1 MKNHLFI
8 ASVCITFTS
17 IMHAESFD
25 SLEQAL
31 VAPEKA
37 TTLSILCCVD
47 LSKDGKEVG
56 ETKYDPAIKHL
67 PSQLGT
73 LINLV
78 ELDISCLENLED
90 LPSEIGNL
98 KKLEK
103 LVIDNGNGCQM
114 NISVPESIGNLSNLK
129 VLRLYGALDPTD
141 LSDTNKP
148 IPPSKVKSL
157 PGTIG
162 KLQNLEELDLGRN
175 RIKSIP
181 SQIASLQKL
190 KRLAL
195 DHNDIDELPAF
206 VGNLKNLQE
215 LSVCSNGG
223 IKLPK
228 SLANLNGL
236 KIFMGNN
243 RLKIKDQKKLRRLF
257 PKATFSFENEFDDS
271 AANEETP
278 K

>member
-8 ASVCITFTS
+8 TSMCITLTS

-25 SLEQAL
+25 SFEQAF

-37 TTLSILCCVD
+37 TTLSIE
-47 LSKDGKEVG
+47 KD
-56 ETKYDPAIKHL
+56 DPTIKHH
-67 PSQLGT
+67 PPQLGT

-98 KKLEK
+98 AKLEK
-103 LVIDNGNGCQM
+103 LIIENGNSCQM
-114 NISVPESIGNLSNLK
+114 NVSLPESIGNLSNLK
-129 VLRLYGALDPTD
+129 VLRLYGALDPRE
-141 LSDTNKP
+141 SDTNKP
-148 IPPSKVKSL
+148 TLPSKVKSL

-181 SQIASLQKL
+181 SQIASLQNL

-215 LSVCSNGG
+215 LSVCDNGG
-223 IKLPK
+223 IKLPT
-228 SLANLNGL
+228 SLSNLDGL

-243 RLKIKDQKKLRRLF
+243 SLKIKDQEKLRRLF

>member
-1 MKNHLFI
+1 
-8 ASVCITFTS
+8 
-17 IMHAESFD
+17 MHAESFD
-25 SLEQAL
+25 SFEQAF
-31 VAPEKA
+31 VAPEKV
-37 TTLSILCCVD
+37 TTLSIE
-47 LSKDGKEVG
+47 KD
-56 ETKYDPAIKHL
+56 DPTIKHL
-67 PSQLGT
+67 PSQLGA

-103 LVIDNGNGCQM
+103 LIIDNGNSCQM
-114 NISVPESIGNLSNLK
+114 NVSLPESIGNLSNLK
-129 VLRLYGALDPTD
+129 VLRLYGALDPRE
-141 LSDTNKP
+141 SDTNKP
-148 IPPSKVKSL
+148 TQPSKAKSL

-175 RIKSIP
+175 AIKGIP
-181 SQIASLQKL
+181 PQIASLQKL

-195 DHNDIDELPAF
+195 DYNEIHELPAF

-223 IKLPK
+223 IKLPE
-228 SLANLNGL
+228 SLSNLNGL

-243 RLKIKDQKKLRRLF
+243 HLRIKDQEKLRRLF

-271 AANEETP
+271 EANEETP
-278 K
+278 

>member
-8 ASVCITFTS
+8 ASVCITLTS

-25 SLEQAL
+25 SFEQAFL
-31 VAPEKA
+31 APEKV
-37 TTLSILCCVD
+37 TTLSI
-47 LSKDGKEVG
+47 
-56 ETKYDPAIKHL
+56 TKYDPAIKHL

-103 LVIDNGNGCQM
+103 LIIDNGNGCRM
-114 NISVPESIGNLSNLK
+114 NISLPDSMGNLSNLR
-129 VLRLYGALDPTD
+129 VLRLYGAIDPREID
-141 LSDTNKP
+141 SDKP
-148 IPPSKVKSL
+148 TPPSKVTSL
-157 PGTIG
+157 SGMIG
-162 KLQNLEELDLGRN
+162 KLQNLEVLDLGRN
-175 RIKSIP
+175 GIKGIP

-195 DHNDIDELPAF
+195 DYNDIHELPPF

-215 LSVCSNGG
+215 LSVCGNGG

-228 SLANLNGL
+228 SLSNLNGL
-236 KIFMGNN
+236 KIFIGNN
-243 RLKIKDQKKLRRLF
+243 HLKIKDQEKLRRLF
-257 PKATFSFENEFDDS
+257 PKATFSFENEYD
-271 AANEETP
+271 E
-278 K
+278 

>member
-8 ASVCITFTS
+8 ASMCITLVS
-17 IMHAESFD
+17 ITHAESFD
-25 SLEQAL
+25 SFEQAF

-37 TTLSILCCVD
+37 TTLSI
-47 LSKDGKEVG
+47 E
-56 ETKYDPAIKHL
+56 KYDPAIKHL
-67 PSQLGT
+67 PPQLGS

-78 ELDISCLENLED
+78 ELDISCLKHLED
-90 LPSEIGNL
+90 LPGEIGNL

-103 LVIDNGNGCQM
+103 LIIDNGNGCVM
-114 NISVPESIGNLSNLK
+114 NISLPESTGNLSNLK
-129 VLRLYGALDPTD
+129 VLRLVGALDARGADSDKPTR
-141 LSDTNKP
+141 
-148 IPPSKVKSL
+148 PSKVKSL
-157 PGTIG
+157 AGTIG
-162 KLQNLEELDLGRN
+162 KLQNLEVLDLGGN
-175 RIKSIP
+175 GIKGIP

-195 DHNDIDELPAF
+195 DYNEIHELPAF

-243 RLKIKDQKKLRRLF
+243 RLKIKDQEKLRGLF
-257 PKATFSFENEFDDS
+257 PKATFSFENEYDDS

-278 K
+278 N

>member
-1 MKNHLFI
+1 MSEKKPKRERRNNEIIDTEIVPLHSPDRRAELVGRLFDFVVISKRVCAIRLLGVLEREMKNHLFI

-25 SLEQAL
+25 SFEQAF

-37 TTLSILCCVD
+37 TTLSI
-47 LSKDGKEVG
+47 
-56 ETKYDPAIKHL
+56 TKYDPAIKHL

-73 LINLV
+73 LTNLV

-103 LVIDNGNGCQM
+103 LIIDNGNGCGM
-114 NISVPESIGNLSNLK
+114 NISLPESIGNLSNLK

-148 IPPSKVKSL
+148 IPPSEVKSL

-175 RIKSIP
+175 RIKRIP

-190 KRLAL
+190 KR
-195 DHNDIDELPAF
+195 
-206 VGNLKNLQE
+206 
-215 LSVCSNGG
+215 
-223 IKLPK
+223 
-228 SLANLNGL
+228 
-236 KIFMGNN
+236 
-243 RLKIKDQKKLRRLF
+243 
-257 PKATFSFENEFDDS
+257 
-271 AANEETP
+271 
-278 K
+278 

>member
-8 ASVCITFTS
+8 ASMCITFTS

-25 SLEQAL
+25 SFQQAF

-37 TTLSILCCVD
+37 TTLSI
-47 LSKDGKEVG
+47 K
-56 ETKYDPAIKHL
+56 TYDPAIKHL

-103 LVIDNGNGCQM
+103 LIIDNGDSCQM
-114 NISVPESIGNLSNLK
+114 NISLPESMGNLSNLK
-129 VLRLYGALDPTD
+129 VLRLYGAIDPREIG
-141 LSDTNKP
+141 SDKP
-148 IPPSKVKSL
+148 TRPSKVNSL

-162 KLQNLEELDLGRN
+162 KLQNLEVLDLGRN
-175 RIKSIP
+175 GIKRIP
-181 SQIASLQKL
+181 SQIASLQNL

-195 DHNDIDELPAF
+195 DYNDIHELPPF

-215 LSVCSNGG
+215 LSVCANGG

-228 SLANLNGL
+228 SLSNLNGL

-243 RLKIKDQKKLRRLF
+243 KLKIKDQEKLRRLF
-257 PKATFSFENEFDDS
+257 PKATFSFENEYDDS
-271 AANEETP
+271 AANEEIP

>member
-1 MKNHLFI
+1 
-8 ASVCITFTS
+8 
-17 IMHAESFD
+17 
-25 SLEQAL
+25 
-31 VAPEKA
+31 
-37 TTLSILCCVD
+37 
-47 LSKDGKEVG
+47 
-56 ETKYDPAIKHL
+56 
-67 PSQLGT
+67 
-73 LINLV
+73 
-78 ELDISCLENLED
+78 
-90 LPSEIGNL
+90 
-98 KKLEK
+98 
-103 LVIDNGNGCQM
+103 M
-114 NISVPESIGNLSNLK
+114 NISLPESIGNLSNLK

-195 DHNDIDELPAF
+195 DHNDIQELPAF

-215 LSVCSNGG
+215 LSVCDNGG
-223 IKLPK
+223 IKLPT
-228 SLANLNGL
+228 SLSNLSGL

-243 RLKIKDQKKLRRLF
+243 SLKIKDQKKLRRLF

>member
-8 ASVCITFTS
+8 ASMCITFTS

-25 SLEQAL
+25 SFEQAL

-103 LVIDNGNGCQM
+103 LIIDNGNGCQM
-114 NISVPESIGNLSNLK
+114 NISLPESIGNLSNLK
-129 VLRLYGALDPTD
+129 VLRLYGALDPTP
-141 LSDTNKP
+141 SDTNEP

-162 KLQNLEELDLGRN
+162 NLQNLEELDLGRN

-190 KRLAL
+190 RRLAL
-195 DHNDIDELPAF
+195 DYNEIHEVPSF

-215 LSVCSNGG
+215 LSVCGNGG

-228 SLANLNGL
+228 SLSNLNGL

-243 RLKIKDQKKLRRLF
+243 HLKIKDQEKLRRLF
-257 PKATFSFENEFDDS
+257 PKATFSFEDEYDGS
-271 AANEETP
+271 TANEETP

>member
-1 MKNHLFI
+1 MAKGKSGEREMKNHLFI
-8 ASVCITFTS
+8 ASTCLTLTS

-25 SLEQAL
+25 SFEQAL
-31 VAPEKA
+31 VTPEKA
-37 TTLSILCCVD
+37 TTLSI
-47 LSKDGKEVG
+47 K
-56 ETKYDPAIKHL
+56 KYDPAIKHL

-90 LPSEIGNL
+90 LPVEIGNL

-103 LVIDNGNGCQM
+103 LIIDNGNSCQM
-114 NISVPESIGNLSNLK
+114 NISLPESIGNLSNLK
-129 VLRLYGALDPTD
+129 VLRLYGAMDPREI
-141 LSDTNKP
+141 DTNKP
-148 IPPSKVKSL
+148 TAPSKVKSL

-162 KLQNLEELDLGRN
+162 KLQNLEVLDLGRN
-175 RIKSIP
+175 VLKSIP

-195 DHNDIDELPAF
+195 DFNDIHELPPF
-206 VGNLKNLQE
+206 VGNFKNLQE

-243 RLKIKDQKKLRRLF
+243 SLKIKDQEKLRRLF
-257 PKATFSFENEFDDS
+257 PKATFSFENEFDDG

>member
-8 ASVCITFTS
+8 ASMCITLTS

-25 SLEQAL
+25 SFEQAF

-37 TTLSILCCVD
+37 TTLSI
-47 LSKDGKEVG
+47 K
-56 ETKYDPAIKHL
+56 KYDPAIKHL

-90 LPSEIGNL
+90 LPVEIGNL

-103 LVIDNGNGCQM
+103 LIIDNGNSCQM
-114 NISVPESIGNLSNLK
+114 NISLPESIGNLSNLK
-129 VLRLYGALDPTD
+129 VLSLYGALDPRD
-141 LSDTNKP
+141 IDSDKP
-148 IPPSKVKSL
+148 IPPSKIKSL

-162 KLQNLEELDLGRN
+162 KLQNLEVLDLGRN
-175 RIKSIP
+175 VLKRIP
-181 SQIASLQKL
+181 SQIASLQNL

-195 DHNDIDELPAF
+195 DFNDIHELPPF

-215 LSVCSNGG
+215 LSVCANGG

-228 SLANLNGL
+228 SLSNLNGL

-243 RLKIKDQKKLRRLF
+243 SLKIKDQEKLRRLF
-257 PKATFSFENEFDDS
+257 PKATFSFESEFDDGT
-271 AANEETP
+271 ANEETP

>member
-8 ASVCITFTS
+8 AGMCITLIS

-25 SLEQAL
+25 SFEQAF

-37 TTLSILCCVD
+37 TTLSI
-47 LSKDGKEVG
+47 K
-56 ETKYDPAIKHL
+56 KYDPAIKHL

-78 ELDISCLENLED
+78 ELDISCLGNLED

-103 LVIDNGNGCQM
+103 LIIDNGDDCQM
-114 NISVPESIGNLSNLK
+114 NISLPESMGNLSNLK
-129 VLRLYGALDPTD
+129 VLRLYGALDPRETD
-141 LSDTNKP
+141 SDKP
-148 IPPSKVKSL
+148 TAPSKVKSL

-162 KLQNLEELDLGRN
+162 KLQNLEVLDLGRN
-175 RIKSIP
+175 GIKGIP
-181 SQIASLQKL
+181 SQIASLQRL

-195 DHNDIDELPAF
+195 DYNEIHELPAF
-206 VGNLKNLQE
+206 LGNLKNLQE
-215 LSVCSNGG
+215 LSVCANGG

-228 SLANLNGL
+228 SLSNLNGL

-243 RLKIKDQKKLRRLF
+243 YLKIKDQKKLRALF
-257 PKATFSFENEFDDS
+257 PKATFSFENEYDDS

-278 K
+278 E

>member
-1 MKNHLFI
+1 MTRICDPLRAREMKNPLFI
-8 ASVCITFTS
+8 ASMCITLTS
-17 IMHAESFD
+17 TMHAESFD
-25 SLEQAL
+25 SFEQAF

-37 TTLSILCCVD
+37 TTLSI
-47 LSKDGKEVG
+47 K
-56 ETKYDPAIKHL
+56 KYDPAIKHL

-78 ELDISCLENLED
+78 ELDISCLETLKD
-90 LPSEIGNL
+90 LPSEIGDL
-98 KKLEK
+98 TKLEK
-103 LVIDNGNGCQM
+103 LVIDNGNSCQM
-114 NISVPESIGNLSNLK
+114 NISLPESIGNLSNLK
-129 VLRLYGALDPTD
+129 ELRLYGALDARDNDSDKPT
-141 LSDTNKP
+141 P
-148 IPPSKVKSL
+148 RSKVKNL

-162 KLQNLEELDLGRN
+162 KLQNLEVLDLGRN
-175 RIKSIP
+175 GIKDIP
-181 SQIASLQKL
+181 SQVGSLHKL

-195 DHNDIDELPAF
+195 DYNEIHELPAF

-228 SLANLNGL
+228 SLSNLNGL

-243 RLKIKDQKKLRRLF
+243 YLKIKDQKKLCSLF
-257 PKATFSFENEFDDS
+257 PKTTFSFENEYDDS
-271 AANEETP
+271 AANEEAP

>member
-8 ASVCITFTS
+8 ASVCITLTS

-25 SLEQAL
+25 SFEQAF
-31 VAPEKA
+31 VAPEKV
-37 TTLSILCCVD
+37 TTLSI
-47 LSKDGKEVG
+47 
-56 ETKYDPAIKHL
+56 TKYDPAIKHL
-67 PSQLGT
+67 PSHLGT

-103 LVIDNGNGCQM
+103 LIIDNGNGCGM
-114 NISVPESIGNLSNLK
+114 NISLPESIGNLSNLK

-157 PGTIG
+157 PGTIEG
-162 KLQNLEELDLGRN
+162 MLLIRF
-175 RIKSIP
+175 S
-181 SQIASLQKL
+181 A
-190 KRLAL
+190 
-195 DHNDIDELPAF
+195 DIDELPAF

-215 LSVCSNGG
+215 LSVCDNGG
-223 IKLPK
+223 IKLPT
-228 SLANLNGL
+228 SL
-236 KIFMGNN
+236 
-243 RLKIKDQKKLRRLF
+243 
-257 PKATFSFENEFDDS
+257 S
-271 AANEETP
+271 
-278 K
+278 

>member
-1 MKNHLFI
+1 MR
-8 ASVCITFTS
+8 AV
-17 IMHAESFD
+17 SFD
-25 SLEQAL
+25 SLEQAF

-37 TTLSILCCVD
+37 TTLSI
-47 LSKDGKEVG
+47 
-56 ETKYDPAIKHL
+56 TKYDPAIKHL

-103 LVIDNGNGCQM
+103 LIIDNGNGCGM
-114 NISVPESIGNLSNLK
+114 NISLPESIGNLSNLK
-129 VLRLYGALDPTD
+129 VLTLYGALDPRD

-148 IPPSKVKSL
+148 TPLSKVKSL

-162 KLQNLEELDLGRN
+162 KLQNLEELNLGRN
-175 RIKSIP
+175 AMKGIP
-181 SQIASLQKL
+181 PQVASLQKL

-195 DHNDIDELPAF
+195 DYDHIHELPPF

-215 LSVCSNGG
+215 LSVCHNRG

-228 SLANLNGL
+228 SLSNLNGL
-236 KIFMGNN
+236 KISIGNN
-243 RLKIKDQKKLRRLF
+243 HLKSKDQEKLRRLF
-257 PKATFSFENEFDDS
+257 PKVTFSFEGEYD
-271 AANEETP
+271 E
-278 K
+278 

>member
-1 MKNHLFI
+1 MKNHLLI
-8 ASVCITFTS
+8 ASMCLTLTS
-17 IMHAESFD
+17 ITHAESFD
-25 SLEQAL
+25 SFEHAF

-37 TTLSILCCVD
+37 TTLSIE
-47 LSKDGKEVG
+47 KD
-56 ETKYDPAIKHL
+56 DPAIKHL
-67 PSQLGT
+67 PSQLGA

-103 LVIDNGNGCQM
+103 LIIDNGNGCQM
-114 NISVPESIGNLSNLK
+114 NVSLPESIGNLSNLK
-129 VLRLYGALDPTD
+129 VLRLFGALDPRD

-148 IPPSKVKSL
+148 TPLSKVKSL

-162 KLQNLEELDLGRN
+162 KLQNLEVLDLGRN
-175 RIKSIP
+175 GIKGIP

-195 DHNDIDELPAF
+195 DYNHIHELPPF
-206 VGNLKNLQE
+206 VGDFKNLQE

-228 SLANLNGL
+228 SLSNLNGL

-243 RLKIKDQKKLRRLF
+243 YLKIKDQEKLRGLS
-257 PKATFSFENEFDDS
+257 PKATFSFENEYDDD

>member
-1 MKNHLFI
+1 
-8 ASVCITFTS
+8 
-17 IMHAESFD
+17 MHAESFD
-25 SLEQAL
+25 SFEQAF
-31 VAPEKA
+31 VAPEKV
-37 TTLSILCCVD
+37 TTLSI
-47 LSKDGKEVG
+47 
-56 ETKYDPAIKHL
+56 TKYDPAIKHL

-98 KKLEK
+98 EKLEK
-103 LVIDNGNGCQM
+103 LIIDNGNGCQM
-114 NISVPESIGNLSNLK
+114 NISLPESIGNLSNLK

-175 RIKSIP
+175 RIKGIP

-195 DHNDIDELPAF
+195 DHNDIHELPAF
-206 VGNLKNLQE
+206 VGNFKNLQE
-215 LSVCSNGG
+215 LSVCDNGG
-223 IKLPK
+223 IKLPT
-228 SLANLNGL
+228 SLSNLNGL

-243 RLKIKDQKKLRRLF
+243 SLKIKDQKKLRRLF

-271 AANEETP
+271 AANEETS

>member
-8 ASVCITFTS
+8 ASMYIALTS
-17 IMHAESFD
+17 IMDAESLD
-25 SLEQAL
+25 SFEQAF
-31 VAPEKA
+31 VAPEKT
-37 TTLSILCCVD
+37 TTLSI
-47 LSKDGKEVG
+47 
-56 ETKYDPAIKHL
+56 TKYDPAIKHL
-67 PSQLGT
+67 PPQLGT

-103 LVIDNGNGCQM
+103 LIIDNGNGCQM
-114 NISVPESIGNLSNLK
+114 NISLPDSIGNLSNLK
-129 VLRLYGALDPTD
+129 VLRLYGAIDPTEIG
-141 LSDTNKP
+141 SDEP

-175 RIKSIP
+175 GLKGIP
-181 SQIASLQKL
+181 PQIASLQKL

-195 DHNDIDELPAF
+195 DHNDIHELPPF

-215 LSVCSNGG
+215 LSVSGNGG

-228 SLANLNGL
+228 SLSNLNGL
-236 KIFMGNN
+236 KIFIGNN
-243 RLKIKDQKKLRRLF
+243 HLKMKDQEELRRLF
-257 PKATFSFENEFDDS
+257 PKATFSFESEYD
-271 AANEETP
+271 E
-278 K
+278 

>member
-8 ASVCITFTS
+8 ASMCITLTS
-17 IMHAESFD
+17 ILHAESFD
-25 SLEQAL
+25 SFEQAF

-37 TTLSILCCVD
+37 TTLSI
-47 LSKDGKEVG
+47 K
-56 ETKYDPAIKHL
+56 KYDPAIKHL

-103 LVIDNGNGCQM
+103 LIIDNGNSCEM
-114 NISVPESIGNLSNLK
+114 NISLPESIGNLSNLK
-129 VLRLYGALDPTD
+129 VLRLYGAIDREKLA
-141 LSDTNKP
+141 
-148 IPPSKVKSL
+148 PPSKVKSL

-162 KLQNLEELDLGRN
+162 KLQNLEVLDLGRN
-175 RIKSIP
+175 GIKGIP

-195 DHNDIDELPAF
+195 DYNEIHELPPF

-228 SLANLNGL
+228 SLSNLNGL

-243 RLKIKDQKKLRRLF
+243 KLKIKDQEKLRRLF
-257 PKATFSFENEFDDS
+257 PKATFSFENEYDDS

-278 K
+278 R

>member
-1 MKNHLFI
+1 MKTYLFF
-8 ASVCITFTS
+8 ASMCITLTS

-25 SLEQAL
+25 SFEQAL

-37 TTLSILCCVD
+37 TTLSI
-47 LSKDGKEVG
+47 K
-56 ETKYDPAIKHL
+56 KYDPAIKHL

-78 ELDISCLENLED
+78 ELDISCLETLED
-90 LPSEIGNL
+90 LPSEMGNL

-103 LVIDNGNGCQM
+103 LIIDNGNSCQM
-114 NISVPESIGNLSNLK
+114 NISLPESIGDLSNLK
-129 VLRLYGALDPTD
+129 VLRLYGAIDRET
-141 LSDTNKP
+141 
-148 IPPSKVKSL
+148 PPSKVKSL

-162 KLQNLEELDLGRN
+162 KLQNLEVLDLGRN
-175 RIKSIP
+175 GIKGIP

-195 DHNDIDELPAF
+195 DYNEIHELPAF

-215 LSVCSNGG
+215 LSVCANGG

-228 SLANLNGL
+228 SLSNLNEL

-243 RLKIKDQKKLRRLF
+243 HLKIKDQEKLRGLF
-257 PKATFSFENEFDDS
+257 PKATFSFENEYDDS

-278 K
+278 E

>member
-8 ASVCITFTS
+8 ASMCITLTS

-25 SLEQAL
+25 SFEQAF

-37 TTLSILCCVD
+37 TTLSI
-47 LSKDGKEVG
+47 K
-56 ETKYDPAIKHL
+56 KYDLAIKHL

-90 LPSEIGNL
+90 LPVEIGNL

-103 LVIDNGNGCQM
+103 LIIDNGNSCQM
-114 NISVPESIGNLSNLK
+114 NISLPESIGNLSNLK
-129 VLRLYGALDPTD
+129 VLRLYGAMD
-141 LSDTNKP
+141 SREIDTNKP
-148 IPPSKVKSL
+148 TAPSKVKSL
-157 PGTIG
+157 PSTIG

-175 RIKSIP
+175 VIKSIP

-195 DHNDIDELPAF
+195 DFNDIHELPPF

-215 LSVCSNGG
+215 LSVCANRG

-228 SLANLNGL
+228 SLSNLNGL
-236 KIFMGNN
+236 KIFMGNDS
-243 RLKIKDQKKLRRLF
+243 LKIKDQKKLCRLF

>member
-25 SLEQAL
+25 SFEQAF
-31 VAPEKA
+31 VAPEKV
-37 TTLSILCCVD
+37 TTLSI
-47 LSKDGKEVG
+47 E
-56 ETKYDPAIKHL
+56 KYDPAIKHL

-78 ELDISCLENLED
+78 ELDISCLEKLED

-103 LVIDNGNGCQM
+103 LIIDNGNGCQM

-129 VLRLYGALDPTD
+129 VLRLYGALDPRD

-148 IPPSKVKSL
+148 ISPSKVKRL

-175 RIKSIP
+175 RMKSIP
-181 SQIASLQKL
+181 SQIASLQNL

-195 DHNDIDELPAF
+195 DYNDIHELPAF

-215 LSVCSNGG
+215 LSVCANGG

-228 SLANLNGL
+228 SLSNLNGL
-236 KIFMGNN
+236 KIFMGDNN
-243 RLKIKDQKKLRRLF
+243 VKIKDQEKLRRLF
-257 PKATFSFENEFDDS
+257 PKATFSFEDEYD
-271 AANEETP
+271 
-278 K
+278 